1 MSGHLICRDNP
12 NGNLVGGLGRTRGS
26 FALCI
31 LIFCRFDPRHVS
43 IRDRSNRTWSMF
55 ARHEEVD
62 LHAPNFQSRAF
73 VIAFLAPTRW
83 KGRSTFASTGLRLR
97 SWLRRYKGRRHRERE
112 REREREKEREPRR
125 GRRRGDA
132 TLRDSNDSTNNNT
145 KSFRKCRN
153 TRHGVPSFSSHFA
166 PPSASLPRGFLL
178 HVYLLALLSAV
189 IYFVD
194 FWNCLKFY

>member
-26 FALCI
+26 FASCI

-112 REREREKEREPRR
+112 RERERERKKESRE
-125 GRRRGDA
+125 GAGDEVTRPCAIPTIRLIIIPNRFANAA
-132 TLRDSNDSTNNNT
+132 TRATEFHRFLRILLLLPLLFRVASFCTST
-145 KSFRKCRN
+145 
-153 TRHGVPSFSSHFA
+153 FSRS
-166 PPSASLPRGFLL
+166 
-178 HVYLLALLSAV
+178 YLL
-189 IYFVD
+189 
-194 FWNCLKFY
+194 